1 MGFIAVGD
9 RIMRLLYS
17 TEASVQIGGP
27 LLNIFG
33 FAVFFA
39 GLAIPLN
46 GILQAIGKQNAAL
59 FNIAVGA
66 AVKLTVNFTAVGNPN
81 INIKGAALGTLAC
94 YFIIF
99 CLNFVTF
106 SKAVGFLPEIK
117 NTLIKPLAAAG
128 FCGIA
133 AYLVSLAS
141 DSSVVTCLAII
152 AAGTVY
158 FFLLILL
165 NTFSEIDFSGF
176 PKGKSII
183 KFCKK
188 HRIIR

>member
-1 MGFIAVGD
+1 M
-9 RIMRLLYS
+9 
-17 TEASVQIGGP
+17 
-27 LLNIFG
+27 
-33 FAVFFA
+33 
-39 GLAIPLN
+39 N
-46 GILQAIGKQNAAL
+46 GILQAIGKQKAAL

-66 AVKLTVNFTAVGNPN
+66 AVKLTVNFMAVGNPN
-81 INIKGAALGTLAC
+81 INIKGAALGTFAC

-99 CLNFVTF
+99 CLNFVSF
-106 SKAVGFLPEIK
+106 RKAVGVLPEIK
-117 NTLIKPLAAAG
+117 NTLIKPLTAAVL
-128 FCGIA
+128 CGIA

-152 AAGTVY
+152 AAGIVY
-158 FFLLILL
+158 FILLILL
-165 NTFSEIDFSGF
+165 NTFSENDFSGF